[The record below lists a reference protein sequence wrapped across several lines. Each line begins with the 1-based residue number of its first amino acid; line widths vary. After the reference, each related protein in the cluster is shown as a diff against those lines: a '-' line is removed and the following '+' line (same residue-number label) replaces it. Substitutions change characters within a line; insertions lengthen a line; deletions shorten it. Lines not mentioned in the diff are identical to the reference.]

1 MKVALAYSGGLDTS
15 VAIRWLQVK
24 YGYDVVTV
32 TVDVGQGDDLKAI
45 EEKAKAIGAVKH
57 YTIDA
62 REEFARYYVLPCIKA
77 NGLYEGKYPLATALA
92 RPLIASKVVDVAR
105 KEGTDVLAHGCTGKG
120 NDQVRFDITMRALM
134 PSSTIIAPIRDMNM
148 TRDVEIEFARREGI
162 EVSSEAKRYSIDQ
175 NLWGRA
181 IEGGY
186 LESADREPDTDAF
199 RWVNVDPKLLPD
211 DAGYMHIEFEHGVP
225 VAIDDVRADGDG
237 RRSGIVEMIEYA
249 NEKAGRY
256 GVGIIDHIEDRV
268 VGIKSREVYEA
279 PAALTIIEAHKELE
293 KLVLTSHQ
301 LRFKQMVE
309 QQWSMLVYSGLWL
322 EPLRV
327 DLDRFIDSTQ
337 EYVSGK
343 VTVKMYK
350 GAFRV
355 VARSSIYSLY
365 DEGLA
370 TYSKGSTFDQSLARG
385 FVELWGLQSIVAN
398 RVRSIQIHPHP
409 HSNPHHQVAE
419 GVDGVS
425 MHG

>member
-1 MKVALAYSGGLDTS
+1 MRVALAYSGGLDTS

-32 TVDVGQGDDLKAI
+32 TVDVGQNDDLKAI
-45 EEKAKAIGAVKH
+45 EERAKAIGVVKH

-62 REEFARYYVLPCIKA
+62 REEFARDYVMLCVKA

-105 KEGTDVLAHGCTGKG
+105 KEGTDILAHGCTGKG
-120 NDQVRFDITMRALM
+120 NDQVRFDITMKALS
-134 PSSTIIAPIRDMNM
+134 PSCTIIAPIRDMNM
-148 TRDVEIEFARREGI
+148 TRDVELEFARREGI
-162 EVSSEAKRYSIDQ
+162 EVASEAKRYSIDQ

-181 IEGGY
+181 IEGGD
-186 LESADREPDTDAF
+186 LESADKEPSADAF

-211 DAGYMHIEFEHGVP
+211 DSCYMHIEFDHGVP
-225 VAIDDVRADGDG
+225 VAIDDVRADDGDARG
-237 RRSGIVEMIEYA
+237 MVEMIEYA

-279 PAALTIIEAHKELE
+279 PAALTIIEAHRELE

-309 QQWSMLVYSGLWL
+309 QQWSMLAYSGLWL
-322 EPLRV
+322 EPLMA
-327 DLDRFIDSTQ
+327 DLNRFIDSTQ

-350 GAFRV
+350 GSFRV
-355 VARSSIYSLY
+355 VARSSPYSLY

-385 FVELWGLQSIVAN
+385 FVELWGLQSMVAN
-398 RVRSIQIHPHP
+398 RVRRNQ
-409 HSNPHHQVAE
+409 HQERLVQ

>member
-1 MKVALAYSGGLDTS
+1 MRVALAYSGGLDTS

-45 EEKAKAIGAVKH
+45 EERAKAIGAVKH

-62 REEFARYYVLPCIKA
+62 REEFARDYVMPCIKA

-134 PSSTIIAPIRDMNM
+134 PSCTIIAPIRDMNM

-162 EVSSEAKRYSIDQ
+162 EVASEAKRYSIDQ

-181 IEGGY
+181 IEGGS
-186 LESADREPDTDAF
+186 LESADKEPDADAF

-211 DAGYMHIEFEHGVP
+211 DSGYMHIEFDHGIP
-225 VAIDDVRADGDG
+225 VAIDGVRADDDGDG
-237 RRSGIVEMIEYA
+237 RGMVEMIEYA

-279 PAALTIIEAHKELE
+279 PAALTIIEAHRELE

-301 LRFKQMVE
+301 LRFKQLVE

-322 EPLRV
+322 EPLMA
-327 DLDRFIDSTQ
+327 DLNRFIDSTQ

-355 VARSSIYSLY
+355 VARSSPYSLY

-398 RVRSIQIHPHP
+398 RVRGIQT
-409 HSNPHHQVAE
+409 HHHEDRVMQ
-419 GVDGVS
+419 GVDEVS